1 MQAFESY
8 LAGRYADAATI
19 DPESLSGVRARF
31 HAFLIRA
38 ASRYTQAQLDGDEK
52 LLAAAR
58 SDAVAA
64 RALDARTAP
73 DAAAFSPRFRA
84 FYAAAR

>member
-1 MQAFESY
+1 VQAFESY

-19 DPESLSGVRARF
+19 DPESLSGARARF
-31 HAFLIRA
+31 HALLIRA
-38 ASRYTQAQLDGDEK
+38 ASRYTQAQLDGNDE

-58 SDAVAA
+58 RDAAAA
-64 RALDARTAP
+64 RALDARTMP
-73 DAAAFSPRFRA
+73 DAGAFSPRFRT